1 MRRSRKRGH
10 GQPCH
15 QSFINRSAQAISR
28 STPGTWSRNAVLRF
42 LTMATAA
49 GGSLGIRLLAAAM
62 PMAQGTQ
69 VDREHYREMGE
80 LEQHDSLFICEP
92 GCQ

>member
-28 STPGTWSRNAVLRF
+28 STPGTWSRNAVLKGF
-42 LTMATAA
+42 LQWPAA

-69 VDREHYREMGE
+69 VDREHDREMGE
-80 LEQHDSLFICEP
+80 EQHDSLFICEP